1 MELLYG
7 TTNEGK
13 ILAMRRAL
21 EPMGI
26 IVKGLR
32 DMGVDIPYVTETGNS
47 PLENARL
54 KAKAYYQ
61 AFQVPVFSCDTG
73 LYLEGLPEE
82 LQPGIYVRRPLGYE
96 MTDAQMTEYY
106 SGLARKFGDL
116 RAQYRNAVCFCKNE
130 QELYESED
138 IKLSGEPFLLTSTPH
153 PQSQPGFP
161 LDRISI
167 QLSSGK
173 YYYDL
178 QGNAQDE
185 VALDEGFREFF
196 SHALGI
202 VL

>member
-1 MELLYG
+1 
-7 TTNEGK
+7 
-13 ILAMRRAL
+13 
-21 EPMGI
+21 
-26 IVKGLR
+26 
-32 DMGVDIPYVTETGNS
+32 
-47 PLENARL
+47 
-54 KAKAYYQ
+54 
-61 AFQVPVFSCDTG
+61 
-73 LYLEGLPEE
+73 
-82 LQPGIYVRRPLGYE
+82 
-96 MTDAQMTEYY
+96 MTDTQMTEYY

>member
-13 ILAMRRAL
+13 ILAMRHAL

-26 IVKGLR
+26 TVKGPRQMEADLPSVAEIGR
-32 DMGVDIPYVTETGNS
+32 S

-54 KAKAYYQ
+54 KAQAYYQ

-138 IKLSGEPFLLTSTPH
+138 FKLSGEPFLLTSTPH
-153 PQSQPGFP
+153 PQSQSGFP